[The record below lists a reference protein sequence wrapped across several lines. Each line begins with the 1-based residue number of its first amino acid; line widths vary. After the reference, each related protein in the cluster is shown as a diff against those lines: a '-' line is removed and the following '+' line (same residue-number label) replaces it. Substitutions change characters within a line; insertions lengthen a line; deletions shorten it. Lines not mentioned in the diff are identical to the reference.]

1 MTPPRRLVYLGSP
14 AAAVRPLR
22 ALVETGFEIALV
34 VSQPDR
40 RRGRGATRTPTPV
53 KATALDLGLPVSER
67 VDDVIGAG
75 ADLGVVVAYGR
86 LIRPPVLAA
95 LDFVNL
101 HFSLLPRWRGAAPV
115 ERAIFA
121 GDHETGVCVMGL
133 EEGLDTGPVY
143 GCEHLAIGPHES
155 ADELL
160 SRLVAA
166 GSDLLVRTLT
176 EGLGEPVAQE
186 GEATYAAKLEASDLK
201 LDWDRSAIEL
211 YRMVRVGGAWTTFR
225 GRRLKVLQAR
235 LSEVEADQ
243 PTPGTIVGTTVAAG
257 EGALELVEVQPEGK
271 AAQPATAWR
280 NGARPAPGDALGG

>member
-22 ALVETGFEIALV
+22 ALVEAGFEIALV

-75 ADLGVVVAYGR
+75 ANLGVVVAYGR

-155 ADELL
+155 ADELR

>member
-1 MTPPRRLVYLGSP
+1 
-14 AAAVRPLR
+14 
-22 ALVETGFEIALV
+22 
-34 VSQPDR
+34 
-40 RRGRGATRTPTPV
+40 
-53 KATALDLGLPVSER
+53 
-67 VDDVIGAG
+67 
-75 ADLGVVVAYGR
+75 
-86 LIRPPVLAA
+86 
-95 LDFVNL
+95 
-101 HFSLLPRWRGAAPV
+101 V

-155 ADELL
+155 ADELR